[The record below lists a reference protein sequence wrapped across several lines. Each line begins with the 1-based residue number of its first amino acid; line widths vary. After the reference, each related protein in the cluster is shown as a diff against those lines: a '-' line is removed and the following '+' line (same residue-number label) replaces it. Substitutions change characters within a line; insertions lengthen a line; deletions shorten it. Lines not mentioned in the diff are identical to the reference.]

1 MNIPPELKYTKTHE
15 WVRDEGGLMLIGI
28 TDPAQD
34 MLGDLVFVGEVEVGK
49 QLEMGDTAGVV
60 ESVKAAS
67 DLYAPVAG
75 EIVAFKDALMERP
88 QLLNQKPYEAWILKL
103 RPAQAGDL
111 SGLLDAAAYAAA
123 LDAERK

>member
-1 MNIPPELKYTKTHE
+1 MNIPSELKYTKTHE
-15 WVRDEGGLMLIGI
+15 WVRAEGELLVVGI

-49 QLEMGDTAGVV
+49 QLEMGDSAGVV

-75 EIVAFKDALMERP
+75 EIVAFNEALTESP

-103 RPAQAGDL
+103 RPAQASDL
-111 SGLLDAAAYAAA
+111 SGLLDATAYAAA
-123 LDAERK
+123 VDAEKK

>member
-1 MNIPPELKYTKTHE
+1 MNIPSDLKYTKTHE
-15 WVRDEGGLMLIGI
+15 WARIEEGLVVVGI
-28 TDPAQD
+28 THPAQE

-49 QLEMGDTAGVV
+49 TLAAGDTAGVV

-75 EIVAFKDALMERP
+75 EIVAFNEALAGEP

-103 RPAQAGDL
+103 KPAEAADL
-111 SGLLDAAAYAAA
+111 GGLLDAAAYQAAV
-123 LDAERK
+123 DAETK

>member
-1 MNIPPELKYTKTHE
+1 MDIPAELKYTKTHE
-15 WVRDEGGLMLIGI
+15 WVRAEGELLVVGI

-34 MLGDLVFVGEVEVGK
+34 MLGDLVFVGDVEVGK
-49 QLEMGDTAGVV
+49 QVQAGETAGVV

-75 EIVAFKDALMERP
+75 EIVAFNEALNDNP

-103 RPAQAGDL
+103 RPANRGDL
-111 SGLLDAAAYAAA
+111 SGLLDAPAYKAAVGVQ
-123 LDAERK
+123 KH